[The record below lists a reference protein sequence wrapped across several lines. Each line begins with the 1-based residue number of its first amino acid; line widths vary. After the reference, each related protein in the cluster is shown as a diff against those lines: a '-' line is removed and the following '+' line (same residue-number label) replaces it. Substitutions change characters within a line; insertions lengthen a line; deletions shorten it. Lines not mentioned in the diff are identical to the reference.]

1 MRRRGI
7 KEAFTLL
14 EMTFV
19 IIILGIVA
27 GISSE
32 VIATAFS
39 AHINQKAIYKS
50 SIKTELVATQIANRL
65 AYAIPGSIVARNGT
79 NLRDISNIGTNENS
93 WTVLEWI
100 GYDVDGFTTRSGGG
114 ETAANRRPAWSGFAD
129 LGSTLTNR
137 INGST
142 INLYTP
148 GSNLALLNPLI
159 RNLSGTSLT
168 QTGAALYFATDNL
181 VIHNDTNGYTLA
193 DNPGIYT
200 INSLVAGSSNQL
212 VLNASNTIQPA
223 QLSERY
229 MLAWSAYAIV
239 VTDANGDGLNDLV
252 LRHNFR
258 PWLPNNDYNSQ
269 SAINNQK
276 ILLSNVSVFRF
287 TGTESSVRFK
297 ICKPERIG
305 TNPDGSAETL
315 AVCKEKVVI
324 K

>member
-1 MRRRGI
+1 MSPRVDKG
-7 KEAFTLL
+7 AFTLL
-14 EMTFV
+14 EVTLV
-19 IIILGIVA
+19 IIILGII
-27 GISSE
+27 GS
-32 VIATAFS
+32 IAAELIANAFD
-39 AHINQKAIYKS
+39 AHIRQKALYKS
-50 SIKTELVATQIANRL
+50 SIKTEIAATQIANRL
-65 AYAIPGSIVARNGT
+65 AYAIPGSIVVRNG
-79 NLRDISNIGTNENS
+79 NSLRDISNITTTESN
-93 WTVLEWI
+93 WQVLEWI
-100 GYDVDGFTTRSGGG
+100 GYDVDGFMTRSGGA
-114 ETAANRRPAWSGFAD
+114 ETAANRQPAWSGFAD

-137 INGST
+137 IDNST

-148 GSNLALLNPLI
+148 GSNLNLLNPLI
-159 RNLSGTSLT
+159 QNLSGGSLM

-181 VIHNDTNGYTLA
+181 VIHNDTNGYTPA
-193 DNPGIYT
+193 NNPGIYT
-200 INSLVAGSSNQL
+200 INSLVAGSSNRL

-229 MLAWSAYAIV
+229 WLAWSAYAIV

-258 PWLPNNDYNSQ
+258 PWLRNNDYNSQ
-269 SAINNQK
+269 NAIANQK

-305 TNPDGSAETL
+305 TDSNNSAITQ